1 MLSSPSEV
9 HKWGLGARLRQ
20 QPKAMSV
27 RACTPGFRCWMTD
40 RCAVE
45 RSNETVSLAILGGG
59 YRRLRLQHR
68 VDSTNC
74 ICQLHCPWMTRSVQG
89 TSICNFCG
97 NFKEKVIHDI
107 ALSRFR
113 IAIYGS
119 HVGGKGIARAGGR
132 GASSSDERSCRSCCA
147 CRRCSHKI
155 PLMGRTASPQ
165 FAAGQK
171 LVLG

>member
-59 YRRLRLQHR
+59 YRGLRLQHG

-74 ICQLHCPWMTRSVQG
+74 ICQLHCSQMTRSVQR

-97 NFKEKVIHDI
+97 NFKEKVILDI

-113 IAIYGS
+113 IAICGS
-119 HVGGKGIARAGGR
+119 HVGGKGITRAGGR
-132 GASSSDERSCRSCCA
+132 DGSSSDERSCRSCCA
-147 CRRCSHKI
+147 CRRRSHKN
-155 PLMGRTASPQ
+155 PVDERTASPQ
-165 FAAGQK
+165 SAASPK